1 MRVAKV
7 SIRKCNR
14 NDFSSRM
21 NRIFTDNIVCFICSV
36 SVRAEQTSVWE
47 WILHV

>member
-7 SIRKCNR
+7 SIRKCDR

-21 NRIFTDNIVCFICSV
+21 NRIFTDNVACFYMFV
-36 SVRAEQTSVWE
+36 SVRARQTSIWE